1 MLFLASILPTT
12 ASYGTTGKKFIK
24 YSISEYVIYNLKKL
38 VEFEIINE
46 NPWYVVH
53 VTFITLL

>member
-12 ASYGTTGKKFIK
+12 ASYGTTGKKFIQ

-46 NPWYVVH
+46 NP
-53 VTFITLL
+53 